1 MTQTINKS
9 EGWRLHSISL
19 LISQIGISK
28 ENTQIKDEMKSVETT
43 NGTREEVTIADNE
56 DKLTVTDSTASTQL
70 EKETEENEFQT
81 NDTTTNGVT
90 GTRFSLAYLV
100 R

>member
-28 ENTQIKDEMKSVETT
+28 ENTQIKDEMKSAETT
-43 NGTREEVTIADNE
+43 NGAREEVTIADNE

-81 NDTTTNGVT
+81 NDTATNGVT

>member
-28 ENTQIKDEMKSVETT
+28 ENTQIKDEMKSAETT
-43 NGTREEVTIADNE
+43 NGAREEVTIADNE